1 MPQARQN
8 QQGQQGNQGGT
19 PDTPKEDKAAKFKRI
34 AGKRTA
40 DAIAAIEKVGATT
53 RPSTYTYTEDQATKI
68 VDALEDAVKGVRES
82 FANKGGTAATFDL

>member
-1 MPQARQN
+1 MPQARN
-8 QQGQQGNQGGT
+8 TQQGQQGQQGEG
-19 PDTPKEDKAAKFKRI
+19 DKPKESKEDRFKRI